1 MAEPPPLRKPFLRP
15 LSDAG
20 FGGGADLAAVGA
32 AAAAA
37 VAEGSRLRAECCF
50 SWFWRLAL
58 AQPLVA

>member
-1 MAEPPPLRKPFLRP
+1 VVA
-15 LSDAG
+15 AV
-20 FGGGADLAAVGA
+20 AAAAAAAAAAAVGA